1 LRDAIVT
8 HTGSVLTQ
16 GVLLLLLLLL
26 LVQVFV
32 ANPHK
37 PPAIVDILVN
47 NRSKLL
53 KYLEDFHT
61 DRGEACEEGGGQA
74 LFCGLHIRD
83 RGKADT
89 HA

>member
-1 LRDAIVT
+1 MDGKRRVCAAAAA
-8 HTGSVLTQ
+8 G
-16 GVLLLLLLLL
+16 
-26 LVQVFV
+26 QVFV

-61 DRGEACEEGGGQA
+61 DRGEAGGS
-74 LFCGLHIRD
+74 R
-83 RGKADT
+83 
-89 HA
+89 HACDG

>member
-1 LRDAIVT
+1 MVAVCAP
-8 HTGSVLTQ
+8 VCA
-16 GVLLLLLLLL
+16 
-26 LVQVFV
+26 QVFV

-47 NRSKLL
+47 NRNKLL

-61 DRGEACEEGGGQA
+61 DRGEQRGGDGC
-74 LFCGLHIRD
+74 LGCGLAI
-83 RGKADT
+83 K